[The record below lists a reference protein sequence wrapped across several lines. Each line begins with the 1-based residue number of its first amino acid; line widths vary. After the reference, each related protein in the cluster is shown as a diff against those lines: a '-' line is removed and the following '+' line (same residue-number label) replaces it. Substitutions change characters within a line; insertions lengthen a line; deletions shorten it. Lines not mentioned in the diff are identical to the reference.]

1 MGIFNSMRSFFF
13 NTRAS
18 IENPNTPLNGD
29 TLGALFQRSS
39 AAGVAVDEYS
49 IIGLPAFYRATQILG
64 GVIASIPFDIIE
76 KQDDG
81 FVRIAKDH
89 PNYKVIA
96 REPSD
101 LYTSHTFYKTMV
113 LHYLAHGAFYASIN
127 RNSIT
132 TRINSFTILNPTKME
147 MSYNSRNELVFKNKE
162 NNKTYR
168 SDNIIYIPNLAW
180 DGVKA
185 LLVPDV
191 HRDNFG
197 LALANRNYGAN
208 FYKNGAHLNG
218 VLKHPG
224 RLTNEAYDRLKGS
237 FNRAFGGSQNAGGTA
252 ILEEGMDFQKVGLN
266 PADAAFN
273 ETKKATISDI
283 ARITGVPGVLLED
296 MDKAT
301 FGNMEQLSQMF
312 VNYTIMPLCETI
324 ESEFNR
330 KIFFEAEKYTYCTR
344 FNLDGLLR
352 GDITARS
359 SYYTTMRN
367 VLAMSPNEIRIKENM
382 NPYPGGDS
390 YELPLASN
398 IKIEPSTE
406 GMSHEKG
413 ESKIDIEDDSND
425 TND

>member
-1 MGIFNSMRSFFF
+1 MGIINSMRSFFS

-18 IENPNTPLNGD
+18 IENPSTPINGD
-29 TLGALFQRSS
+29 TLGALFQRGS

-64 GVIASIPFDIIE
+64 GVIASLPFDIIE
-76 KQDDG
+76 KMDNG
-81 FVRIAKDH
+81 GIRIAKEH
-89 PNYKVIA
+89 PNLKVIA
-96 REPSD
+96 REPND
-101 LYTSHTFYKTMV
+101 YYTAHTFYKTLV
-113 LHYLAHGAFYASIN
+113 LHYLSHGVFYASIN

-132 TRINSFTILNPTKME
+132 QRINSFTILDPTQIE
-147 MSYNSRNELVFKNKE
+147 SYYNTRGELMFKSKKSNKKFSCE
-162 NNKTYR
+162 NM
-168 SDNIIYIPNLAW
+168 IHIPNLTWNGIEAF
-180 DGVKA
+180 KM
-185 LLVPDV
+185 PDL
-191 HRDNFG
+191 HRDNYG

-224 RLTNEAYDRLKGS
+224 KLTNEAYDRLKSS

-266 PADAAFN
+266 PNDAAFN
-273 ETKKATISDI
+273 ETKKSTIADI
-283 ARITGVPGVLLED
+283 ARMTGVPGVLLED

-301 FGNMEQLSQMF
+301 FSNMEQLSQMF

-324 ESEFNR
+324 EAEFNR

-352 GDITARS
+352 GDVAARS

-398 IKIEPSTE
+398 IKIESTNE
-406 GMSHEKG
+406 T
-413 ESKIDIEDDSND
+413 INNDSND

>member
-1 MGIFNSMRSFFF
+1 MAILDTMRSFFS
-13 NTRAS
+13 TRKNS
-18 IENPNTPLNGD
+18 LENPSTPINGD
-29 TLGALFQRSS
+29 TLGALFQRGS

-49 IIGLPAFYRATQILG
+49 IVGLPAFYRATQILG

-76 KQDDG
+76 QQDNG
-81 FVRIAKDH
+81 GIRIAKDH
-89 PNYKVIA
+89 PNYKIIS
-96 REPSD
+96 REPSE

-113 LHYLAHGAFYASIN
+113 LHYLAHGAFYAAIN

-132 TRINSFTILNPTKME
+132 TRINSLTILNPTKVE
-147 MSYNSRNELVFKNKE
+147 ICYNARNELVFKNKE
-162 NNKTYR
+162 TNKTYR
-168 SDNIIYIPNLAW
+168 SENIIYIPNLAW
-180 DGVKA
+180 DGVKS
-185 LLVPDV
+185 LLIPDL

-208 FYKNGAHLNG
+208 FYRNGAHLNG

-224 RLTNEAYDRLKGS
+224 RLTNEAYDRLKSS

-266 PADAAFN
+266 PNDASFN

-283 ARITGVPGVLLED
+283 ARITGVPGILLED
-296 MDKAT
+296 MEKAT

-312 VNYTIMPLCETI
+312 VNYTIMPLCEII
-324 ESEFNR
+324 EAEFNR
-330 KIFFEAEKYTYCTR
+330 KIFFEVEKEKYKTR

-352 GDITARS
+352 GDIAARS

-382 NPYPGGDS
+382 NPYDGGDS

-398 IKIEPSTE
+398 IKTE
-406 GMSHEKG
+406 N
-413 ESKIDIEDDSND
+413 SND
-425 TND
+425 ITQDANI

>member
-1 MGIFNSMRSFFF
+1 M
-13 NTRAS
+13 
-18 IENPNTPLNGD
+18 E
-29 TLGALFQRSS
+29 LG
-39 AAGVAVDEYS
+39 
-49 IIGLPAFYRATQILG
+49 
-64 GVIASIPFDIIE
+64 
-76 KQDDG
+76 
-81 FVRIAKDH
+81 
-89 PNYKVIA
+89 
-96 REPSD
+96 
-101 LYTSHTFYKTMV
+101 
-113 LHYLAHGAFYASIN
+113 
-127 RNSIT
+127 
-132 TRINSFTILNPTKME
+132 
-147 MSYNSRNELVFKNKE
+147 YNSRNELIFKNKE

-168 SDNIIYIPNLAW
+168 GDNIIYIPNLAW

-296 MDKAT
+296 MEKAT

-324 ESEFNR
+324 EAEFNR

-352 GDITARS
+352 GDIAARS

-382 NPYPGGDS
+382 NPYTGGDS

-398 IKIEPSTE
+398 IKIEPTNE
-406 GMSHEKG
+406 T
-413 ESKIDIEDDSND
+413 INNDSND

>member
-1 MGIFNSMRSFFF
+1 MGIFNSMRSFFS

-89 PNYKVIA
+89 PNYKVIS
-96 REPSD
+96 REPSE
-101 LYTSHTFYKTMV
+101 LYTSHTFFKTMV
-113 LHYLAHGAFYASIN
+113 LHYLSHGAFYASIN

-185 LLVPDV
+185 LLVPDI

-283 ARITGVPGVLLED
+283 ARITGVPGDLLED
-296 MDKAT
+296 MYKAT

-330 KIFFEAEKYTYCTR
+330 KIFFEAEKYNYCTR

-398 IKIEPSTE
+398 IKIEPTNE
-406 GMSHEKG
+406 T
-413 ESKIDIEDDSND
+413 INNDSND
-425 TND
+425 SND

>member
-1 MGIFNSMRSFFF
+1 M
-13 NTRAS
+13 
-18 IENPNTPLNGD
+18 E
-29 TLGALFQRSS
+29 
-39 AAGVAVDEYS
+39 
-49 IIGLPAFYRATQILG
+49 IG
-64 GVIASIPFDIIE
+64 
-76 KQDDG
+76 
-81 FVRIAKDH
+81 
-89 PNYKVIA
+89 
-96 REPSD
+96 
-101 LYTSHTFYKTMV
+101 
-113 LHYLAHGAFYASIN
+113 
-127 RNSIT
+127 
-132 TRINSFTILNPTKME
+132 
-147 MSYNSRNELVFKNKE
+147 YNSRNELVFKNKE

-168 SDNIIYIPNLAW
+168 GDNIIYIPNLAW

-266 PADAAFN
+266 PTDAAFN

-283 ARITGVPGVLLED
+283 ARITGVPGILLED

-324 ESEFNR
+324 EAEFNR
-330 KIFFEAEKYTYCTR
+330 KLFFEAEKYQYCTR

-352 GDITARS
+352 GDIAARS

-382 NPYPGGDS
+382 NPYEGGDS

-398 IKIEPSTE
+398 IKTEPSSE
-406 GMSHEKG
+406 GIAHEQG
-413 ESKIDIEDDSND
+413 EDVIDINDDSNGAQ
-425 TND
+425 

>member
-1 MGIFNSMRSFFF
+1 MGIVNWMRSFFS

-18 IENPNTPLNGD
+18 IENPSTPINGD
-29 TLGALFQRSS
+29 TLGALFQRGS

-64 GVIASIPFDIIE
+64 GVVASIPFDIIE
-76 KQDDG
+76 KLDNG
-81 FVRIAKDH
+81 GTRIATEH
-89 PNYKVIA
+89 PNYKIIS
-96 REPSD
+96 REPSE

-113 LHYLAHGAFYASIN
+113 LHYLAHGAFYAAIN

-132 TRINSFTILNPTKME
+132 TRINSLTILNPTKME
-147 MSYNSRNELVFKNKE
+147 IGYNSRNELIFKNKE

-168 SDNIIYIPNLAW
+168 GENIIYIPNLAW

-296 MDKAT
+296 MEKAT

-324 ESEFNR
+324 EAEFNR

-352 GDITARS
+352 GDIAARS

-382 NPYPGGDS
+382 NPYTGGDS
-390 YELPLASN
+390 YELPLAYN
-398 IKIEPSTE
+398 IKIEPTNE
-406 GMSHEKG
+406 T
-413 ESKIDIEDDSND
+413 INNDSND

>member
-1 MGIFNSMRSFFF
+1 MAILDTMRSFFSSK
-13 NTRAS
+13 RGS
-18 IENPNTPLNGD
+18 IENPSTPINGD
-29 TLGALFQRSS
+29 TLGALFQRGS
-39 AAGVAVDEYS
+39 AAGVAVDEYA

-64 GVIASIPFDIIE
+64 GVVASIPFDVIE
-76 KQDDG
+76 KLDNG
-81 FVRIAKDH
+81 GTRIATEH
-89 PNYKVIA
+89 PNYKVIS

-113 LHYLAHGAFYASIN
+113 LHYLAHGAFYAAIN

-132 TRINSFTILNPTKME
+132 TRINSLTILNPTKME
-147 MSYNSRNELVFKNKE
+147 IGYNSRNELVFKNKE

-168 SDNIIYIPNLAW
+168 AENIIYIPNLAW

-324 ESEFNR
+324 ESEFNK
-330 KIFFEAEKYTYCTR
+330 KIFFEAEKYQYCTR

-352 GDITARS
+352 GDIAARS

-382 NPYPGGDS
+382 NPYEGGDS

-398 IKIEPSTE
+398 IKIEPSSE
-406 GMSHEKG
+406 GIAHEQG
-413 ESKIDIEDDSND
+413 EDVIDINDDSNGAQ
-425 TND
+425 

>member
-1 MGIFNSMRSFFF
+1 MGIINSMRSFFS

-18 IENPNTPLNGD
+18 IENPSTPLNGD
-29 TLGALFQRSS
+29 TLGALFQRGST
-39 AAGVAVDEYS
+39 AGVAVDEYS

-81 FVRIAKDH
+81 FIRIAKDH

-113 LHYLAHGAFYASIN
+113 LHYLSHGAFYASIN

-132 TRINSFTILNPTKME
+132 TRINSFTILNPTKIE

-185 LLVPDV
+185 LLVPDI

-330 KIFFEAEKYTYCTR
+330 KIFFEVEKDKYSTR

-352 GDITARS
+352 GDVAARS

-382 NPYPGGDS
+382 NPYPGGDF
-390 YELPLASN
+390 YDLPLASN

-406 GMSHEKG
+406 GIAHEIS
-413 ESKIDIEDDSND
+413 ESDIDIEDDSND
-425 TND
+425 TNN

>member
-1 MGIFNSMRSFFF
+1 MGIINSMRSFFS

-18 IENPNTPLNGD
+18 IENPSTPLNGD
-29 TLGALFQRSS
+29 TLGALFQRGST
-39 AAGVAVDEYS
+39 AGVAVDEYS

-64 GVIASIPFDIIE
+64 
-76 KQDDG
+76 
-81 FVRIAKDH
+81 
-89 PNYKVIA
+89 
-96 REPSD
+96 
-101 LYTSHTFYKTMV
+101 
-113 LHYLAHGAFYASIN
+113 
-127 RNSIT
+127 
-132 TRINSFTILNPTKME
+132 
-147 MSYNSRNELVFKNKE
+147 
-162 NNKTYR
+162 
-168 SDNIIYIPNLAW
+168 
-180 DGVKA
+180 
-185 LLVPDV
+185 
-191 HRDNFG
+191 
-197 LALANRNYGAN
+197 
-208 FYKNGAHLNG
+208 G

-301 FGNMEQLSQMF
+301 FSNMEQLSQMF

-330 KIFFEAEKYTYCTR
+330 KIFFEVEKDKYSTR

-352 GDITARS
+352 GDVAARS

-406 GMSHEKG
+406 GIAHEKG
-413 ESKIDIEDDSND
+413 ESSIDIEDDSEEEMNGKENSKD
-425 TND
+425 